1 MPRVVLAAAAEIIL
15 KKNARNVIPAIATV
29 QEIAD
34 KMHIPQMDAAFEM
47 GRIDMLGLALVGKTI
62 NGFYIKLK
70 EK

>member
-1 MPRVVLAAAAEIIL
+1 
-15 KKNARNVIPAIATV
+15 
-29 QEIAD
+29 
-34 KMHIPQMDAAFEM
+34 MHIPQMDAAFEM